1 MWKYPKMEDDETAED
16 EYIAPRMVDVDR
28 MLGKQGEEFPP
39 TKNPES
45 REYDAD
51 GDWNLSI

>member
-1 MWKYPKMEDDETAED
+1 MEDDETAED